1 MKKGFT
7 LIELLVVVLI
17 IGILSSVALPQYT
30 TAVEKARSTEAVTLS
45 GNIRHAAE
53 RFRLQS
59 NTWPTSFDDLDIEIP
74 DNNSSTAGAQ
84 TKNFSITMSK
94 INSNADF
101 LVTAARSGGT
111 AYNIY
116 TAVDGEG
123 NAIRCCGTSAP
134 SSAAACNSTTLTG
147 DVLKICNAIT
157 SGHYK
162 DGKW

>member
-74 DNNSSTAGAQ
+74 DNKSSTAGAQ
-84 TKNFSITMSK
+84 TKNFSITMST
-94 INSNADF
+94 ITSNADF

-162 DGKW
+162 DGEW

>member
-74 DNNSSTAGAQ
+74 DNNSSAAGAQ
-84 TKNFSITMSK
+84 TKNFSITMKK

-101 LVTAARSGGT
+101 LVTATRSGGT
-111 AYNIY
+111 AYSIY
-116 TAVDGEG
+116 TAVDSEG
-123 NAIRCCGTSAP
+123 NAIRCCGTNDPA
-134 SSAAACNSTTLTG
+134 SAAACSTTPLTG